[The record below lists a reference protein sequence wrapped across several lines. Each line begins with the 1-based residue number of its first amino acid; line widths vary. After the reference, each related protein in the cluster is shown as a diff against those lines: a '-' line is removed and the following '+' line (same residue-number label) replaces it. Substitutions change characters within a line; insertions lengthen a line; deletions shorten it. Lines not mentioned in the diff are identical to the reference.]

1 MYVYLGPGSKVVRH
15 AFQTATESVYGWPVV
30 QQISRKTEH

>member
-15 AFQTATESVYGWPVV
+15 AFQTATESVWGERVACGATNFE
-30 QQISRKTEH
+30 KD